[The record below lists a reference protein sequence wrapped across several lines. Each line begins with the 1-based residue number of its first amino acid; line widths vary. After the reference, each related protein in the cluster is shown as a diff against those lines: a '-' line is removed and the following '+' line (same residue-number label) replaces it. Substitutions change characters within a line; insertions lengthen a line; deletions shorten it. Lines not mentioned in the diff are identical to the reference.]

1 MASASSGSI
10 LRGVPGRLV
19 WAPTDLGQAAP
30 HGGTFIGMIRET
42 RFRPNPKYRE
52 IWAEELGSVH
62 DVIYCGEGPCELT
75 GILRY
80 QDNDAI
86 NKVAPKSV
94 NSGSVGF
101 QWLFRPGGTTANTRA
116 GTALSSVA
124 GKLLFTP
131 KAVNAH
137 PMILLYNAIP
147 TIAPE
152 AMISLSYK
160 DEYAL
165 AVRFV
170 GTPDS
175 SGRVYTVGRR
185 GAITL

>member
-1 MASASSGSI
+1 MSQAASGSI
-10 LRGVPGRLV
+10 LRGVPGRII
-19 WAPTDLGQAAP
+19 WQPTDLGIETSF
-30 HGGTFIGMIRET
+30 GGTLIGMIRET

-80 QDNDAI
+80 PDDDAI
-86 NKVAPKSV
+86 STVAPKSV
-94 NSGSVGF
+94 SSGSVGRH
-101 QWLFRPGGTTANTRA
+101 WLFRPGGTTANTRA
-116 GTALSSVA
+116 GTALTP
-124 GKLLFTP
+124 GKLLFAP

-137 PMILLYNAIP
+137 PMILLYNAVP

-152 AMISLSYK
+152 AMISMSYK
-160 DEYAL
+160 DEYGL
-165 AVRFV
+165 AIRFV

-175 SGRVYTVGRR
+175 SGRVYDCGRR
-185 GAITL
+185 GSLVL